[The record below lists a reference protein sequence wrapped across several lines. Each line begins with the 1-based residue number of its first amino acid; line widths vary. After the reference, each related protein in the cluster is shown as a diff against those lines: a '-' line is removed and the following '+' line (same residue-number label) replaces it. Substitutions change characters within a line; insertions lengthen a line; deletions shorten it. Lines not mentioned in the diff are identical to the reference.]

1 MDNFLI
7 GAGEEHGVLFLVVD
21 VLTAHIGAACST
33 VYCNIHILRIFG
45 IDWTVTFDTSV
56 NL

>member
-21 VLTAHIGAACST
+21 VLTAHVGAACST